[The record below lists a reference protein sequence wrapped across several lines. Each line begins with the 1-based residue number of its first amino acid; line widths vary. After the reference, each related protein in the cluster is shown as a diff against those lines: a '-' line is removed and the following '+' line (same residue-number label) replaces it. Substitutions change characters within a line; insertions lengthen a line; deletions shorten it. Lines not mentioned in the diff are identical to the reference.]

1 VNFMIASAIIPTH
14 SSLNCLKDVDYN
26 SQTQLDELIHDVS
39 RYRLVL
45 YLTCLIVDGRSLFE
59 LYAHLIDSLV
69 YKRNVK

>member
-14 SSLNCLKDVDYN
+14 SSLSY
-26 SQTQLDELIHDVS
+26 LDDLDCNFYMKLDKSIHDVS
-39 RYRLVL
+39 LYRLVL

-59 LYAHLIDSLV
+59 LYVHLIDSLV